1 MLLAKAEGNHVPDL
15 AEANVPVVG
24 LEVRATANRARE
36 VLVAGSVLV
45 GKEVSGPAA
54 VRVAANRVPEDLVVG
69 SVLMDRE
76 VSGPVAVL
84 VGKVEG

>member
-1 MLLAKAEGNHVPDL
+1 MIGLIPTKTDSLIRPKSMLLAKAEGNHVPDL

-45 GKEVSGPAA
+45 VK
-54 VRVAANRVPEDLVVG
+54 RVP
-69 SVLMDRE
+69 
-76 VSGPVAVL
+76 GPVAVL
-84 VGKVEG
+84 VGKAA